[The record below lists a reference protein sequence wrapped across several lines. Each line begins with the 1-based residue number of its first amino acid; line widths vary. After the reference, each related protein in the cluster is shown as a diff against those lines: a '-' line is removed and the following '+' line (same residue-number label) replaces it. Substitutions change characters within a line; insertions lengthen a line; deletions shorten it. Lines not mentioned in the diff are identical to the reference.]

1 MRYLKTYESHEE
13 LSEELRKLQTQ
24 LRIFIKDTFHLKE
37 MEDVFTAI
45 TDMDYKMT
53 SDSKFYLLTINFRKE
68 LPDDDVE
75 QEFDQIKA
83 TLERRRKFLEQEYGF
98 KTQYEVSINH
108 TKQNSYNSKELSY
121 NILQYQGYKPNGT
134 SNAKVEINF
143 YIV

>member
-1 MRYLKTYESHEE
+1 MRYLKTFESHEE
-13 LSEELRKLQTQ
+13 LSGELRKLQTQ
-24 LRIFIKDTFHLKE
+24 LRIFIKDTFQLKE

-53 SDSKFYLLTINFRKE
+53 CDSKFYLLTINFRKE
-68 LPDDDVE
+68 LPDVDVE

-83 TLERRRKFLEQEYGF
+83 TLERRRKYLQQEYGF
-98 KTQYEVSINH
+98 KTQYEVLINH

-134 SNAKVEINF
+134 GNAKVEINF

>member
-24 LRIFIKDTFHLKE
+24 LRILIKDTFHLKE

-68 LPDDDVE
+68 LPDGDVE

-83 TLERRRKFLEQEYGF
+83 TLERRRKFFTNLCFQHFVEVAKRNSFVHFLIGRVFLEDF
-98 KTQYEVSINH
+98 RFVF
-108 TKQNSYNSKELSY
+108 L
-121 NILQYQGYKPNGT
+121 
-134 SNAKVEINF
+134 
-143 YIV
+143 

>member
-24 LRIFIKDTFHLKE
+24 LRILIKDTFHLKE

-45 TDMDYKMT
+45 TNMDYKMT
-53 SDSKFYLLTINFRKE
+53 CDSKFYLLSINFRKE
-68 LPDDDVE
+68 LPDGDVE

-98 KTQYEVSINH
+98 KTQYEVSINR

-134 SNAKVEINF
+134 GNAKVEINF